1 MPTLRRALAD
11 FVPAWYENKGS
22 QCVCFLGK
30 FGLMAA
36 HVDVHVAQIWAQLGD
51 S

>member
-1 MPTLRRALAD
+1 M
-11 FVPAWYENKGS
+11 
-22 QCVCFLGK
+22 CVCFLGK

-36 HVDVHVAQIWAQLGD
+36 HVDVHVVQIWVQLGD